1 VAKRGAELQEAI
13 TRYDWDD
20 VSQGYEQLLLELA
33 ARTFPKKRP
42 SGRRLHGQ
50 PGDVDERTGL
60 RR

>member
-20 VSQGYEQLLLELA
+20 VAEGYEQLLLKLA